1 MLQERGG
8 DGWEEGGGGVGEGGG
23 DGYNLQHVLI
33 SVLNDNLSPLPLS
46 PDKLLSK
53 IHDFCFS

>member
-1 MLQERGG
+1 MLQEVGG
-8 DGWEEGGGGVGEGGG
+8 DGWEEGGFGVGEGGG

-33 SVLNDNLSPLPLS
+33 SVLNDNLSPLSLS

-53 IHDFCFS
+53 IHDFCFI